1 MLFPDSTVDEWIIGL
16 AAVLVAV
23 ITISKFA
30 YTAYRA
36 IHRIDM
42 TLGVDK
48 KGRTISERLE
58 RVEYQLFPNGGSS
71 LADRVNQIAYD
82 QRTIEGEMRAVKDI
96 LGVKVD
102 SE

>member
-1 MLFPDSTVDEWIIGL
+1 MLIPSSNVDEWIIAL
-16 AAVLVAV
+16 AAVIIAV
-23 ITISKFA
+23 ITISKFG

-36 IHRIDM
+36 IHRIDQ

-48 KGRTISERLE
+48 KGRTISDRLE

-82 QRTIEGEMRAVKDI
+82 QRAMEGELRAVKDI
-96 LGVKVD
+96 LGVSVEDK
-102 SE
+102 